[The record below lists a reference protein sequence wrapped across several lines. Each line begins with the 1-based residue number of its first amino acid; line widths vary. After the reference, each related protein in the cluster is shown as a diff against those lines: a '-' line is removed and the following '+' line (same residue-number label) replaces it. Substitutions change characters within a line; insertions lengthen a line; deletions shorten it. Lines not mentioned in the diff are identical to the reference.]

1 MIAALL
7 RFAVGEINQLNEVAG
22 GLNIA
27 IELADFGQVVHL
39 TLQAVTQARA
49 AAFGFFNQ
57 RFNAGIFGVDQRQQQ
72 MHWFKLVV
80 AVAYREGLRFRN
92 GSL

>member
-7 RFAVGEINQLNEVAG
+7 RFAVGQVHQFDEVTRW
-22 GLNIA
+22 LHFA
-27 IELADFGQVVHL
+27 IKLADFGQVVHL

-80 AVAYREGLRFRN
+80 ALAYREGLRFRN